1 MKKKYTCF
9 PCKFF
14 KEFFLLLIHSM
25 KKLTTHKED
34 IYVDK
39 TVDVTVV
46 RTKRLNFAK
55 KIRFI

>member
-1 MKKKYTCF
+1 MKKNIPVF

-55 KIRFI
+55 KN